1 MVWASRNFRKQ
12 ETKWFGPRGTS
23 ANEKLN
29 GFSSAELPQ
38 MRNQMV

>member
-1 MVWASRNFRKQ
+1 MHSV
-12 ETKWFGPRGTS
+12 GPRGTS

-29 GFSSAELPQ
+29 GLGLAELPQ